1 MLQAPADGL
10 RIGNGRGTR
19 GIIPCMSILKFL
31 GYDSGRTAA
40 AHESAETE
48 TVRKIVA
55 ALDRL
60 EPDRARHIAI
70 FAYILSRV
78 ARADLVI
85 SEAETRAMESIVEK
99 AGGLTPEQAILVVQM
114 AKTQAILFGGTEN
127 YIVTREFNRLA
138 TREEKLAL
146 LRCLFAVSASDDS
159 ISVKEDNEIRRI
171 ADELRLTHEDFIE
184 VRSEFRDR
192 LSVLRKPPAED
203 V

>member
-1 MLQAPADGL
+1 M
-10 RIGNGRGTR
+10 
-19 GIIPCMSILKFL
+19 IPCMSILKFL
-31 GYDSGRTAA
+31 GYDPGRTTA

-60 EPDRARHIAI
+60 EPERARHIAV

-85 SEAETRAMESIVEK
+85 SDAETRAMEAIVMQ
-99 AGGLTPEQAILVVQM
+99 AGGLAPEQAILVVQM

-127 YIVTREFNRLA
+127 YLVTREFNRLA

-159 ISVKEDNEIRRI
+159 ISVMEDNEIRRI
-171 ADELRLTHEDFIE
+171 ADELRLTHEDFIA

-192 LSVLRKPPAED
+192 LAVLRKPPEGD

>member
-1 MLQAPADGL
+1 
-10 RIGNGRGTR
+10 
-19 GIIPCMSILKFL
+19 MSILKFL
-31 GYDSGRTAA
+31 GYDPGRTAA

-60 EPDRARHIAI
+60 DPDRARHIAI

-85 SEAETRAMESIVEK
+85 SEVETRAMESIVEE
-99 AGGLTPEQAILVVQM
+99 AGGLTPEQVILVVQM

-159 ISVKEDNEIRRI
+159 ISVMEDNEIRRI

-192 LSVLRKPPAED
+192 LSVLRKPPEED

>member
-1 MLQAPADGL
+1 M
-10 RIGNGRGTR
+10 
-19 GIIPCMSILKFL
+19 IPYMSILRFL
-31 GYDSGRTAA
+31 GYDPGRTAA

-60 EPDRARHIAI
+60 DPDRARHIAI

-85 SEAETRAMESIVEK
+85 SDAETRAMEAIVMQ
-99 AGGLTPEQAILVVQM
+99 AGGLAPEHAILVVQM

-127 YIVTREFNRLA
+127 YLVTREFNRLA

-159 ISVKEDNEIRRI
+159 ISVMEDNEIRRI
-171 ADELRLTHEDFIE
+171 ADELRLTHDDFIAA
-184 VRSEFRDR
+184 RSEFRNY
-192 LSVLRKPPAED
+192 LSVLRQPSKD
-203 V
+203 DL

>member
-1 MLQAPADGL
+1 
-10 RIGNGRGTR
+10 
-19 GIIPCMSILKFL
+19 MSILKFL
-31 GYDSGRTAA
+31 GYDPDRTAR

-60 EPDRARHIAI
+60 EADRARHIAI

-85 SEAETRAMESIVEK
+85 SDEETRAMEEIVMQ
-99 AGGLTPEQAILVVQM
+99 AGGLAPEQAILVVQM

-127 YIVTREFNRLA
+127 YLVTREFNKVA

-159 ISVKEDNEIRRI
+159 ISVMEDNEIRRI
-171 ADELRLTHEDFIE
+171 ADELRLTHEDFI
-184 VRSEFRDR
+184 VARSEFRR
-192 LSVLRKPPAED
+192 YLSVLRKPPEGD

>member
-1 MLQAPADGL
+1 M
-10 RIGNGRGTR
+10 
-19 GIIPCMSILKFL
+19 IPGMSILKLL
-31 GYDSGRTAA
+31 GYDPARTTA

-85 SEAETRAMESIVEK
+85 SGAETRAMESIVEQ
-99 AGGLTPEQAILVVQM
+99 AGGLAPEQAILVVQM

-127 YIVTREFNRLA
+127 YLVTREFNRLA

-146 LRCLFAVSASDDS
+146 LRCLFAVSAADDS
-159 ISVKEDNEIRRI
+159 ISIMEDNEIRRI

-192 LSVLRKPPAED
+192 LSVLRKPTESD

>member
-1 MLQAPADGL
+1 
-10 RIGNGRGTR
+10 
-19 GIIPCMSILKFL
+19 MSILSSL
-31 GYDSGRTAA
+31 AYDPPRTATP
-40 AHESAETE
+40 HDSVETE

-60 EPDRARHIAI
+60 EPDRARHIAV

-85 SEAETRAMESIVEK
+85 SEAETRAMEAIVVKE
-99 AGGLTPEQAILVVQM
+99 GGLAPAQAILVVQM

-127 YIVTREFNRLA
+127 YLVTREFNRLA
-138 TREEKLAL
+138 TREDKLAL

-171 ADELRLTHEDFIE
+171 ADELRLTHDDFIE
-184 VRSEFRDR
+184 ARSEFRDH
-192 LSVLRKPPAED
+192 LSVLRRPPQGD
-203 V
+203 R

>member
-1 MLQAPADGL
+1 M
-10 RIGNGRGTR
+10 
-19 GIIPCMSILKFL
+19 IPSMSILKFL
-31 GYDSGRTAA
+31 GFDPDRSAA
-40 AHESAETE
+40 SHDSAETE

-55 ALDRL
+55 GLDRL

-85 SEAETRAMESIVEK
+85 SDAETRAMEAIVMQ
-99 AGGLTPEQAILVVQM
+99 AGGLAPEQAILVVQM

-127 YIVTREFNRLA
+127 YLVTREFNRLA

-146 LRCLFAVSASDDS
+146 LRCLFAVSAADDS
-159 ISVKEDNEIRRI
+159 ISVMEDNEIRRI
-171 ADELRLTHEDFIE
+171 ADELRLTHEDFIT
-184 VRSEFRDR
+184 VRSEFRGR
-192 LSVLRKPPAED
+192 LSVLRKPPEGD

>member
-1 MLQAPADGL
+1 MLQAPAGGL
-10 RIGNGRGTR
+10 RIGNRRGTR
-19 GIIPCMSILKFL
+19 GMIPYMSILRFL
-31 GYDSGRTAA
+31 GYDPDRTAA
-40 AHESAETE
+40 AHEAAETE

-60 EPDRARHIAI
+60 DPDRARHIAI
-70 FAYILSRV
+70 LAYILSRV

-85 SEAETRAMESIVEK
+85 SEAETRAMESIVEQ
-99 AGGLTPEQAILVVQM
+99 AGGLAPEQAILVVQM

-127 YIVTREFNRLA
+127 YLVTREFNRLA

-159 ISVKEDNEIRRI
+159 ISVMEDNEIRRI
-171 ADELRLTHEDFIE
+171 ADEIRLTHEDFIE

-192 LSVLRKPPAED
+192 LSVLHKPPEGD

>member
-1 MLQAPADGL
+1 
-10 RIGNGRGTR
+10 
-19 GIIPCMSILKFL
+19 MSILKLL
-31 GYDSGRTAA
+31 GYDPDRTTAA
-40 AHESAETE
+40 HDSAETE

-85 SEAETRAMESIVEK
+85 SEAETRAMEAIVEQM
-99 AGGLTPEQAILVVQM
+99 GGLAPEQAILVVQM

-127 YIVTREFNRLA
+127 FLVTREFNRLA
-138 TREEKLAL
+138 SREEKLSL

-159 ISVKEDNEIRRI
+159 ISVMEDNEIRRI
-171 ADELRLTHEDFIE
+171 TEELRLTHEDFIAA
-184 VRSEFRDR
+184 RSEFRDH
-192 LSVLRKPPAED
+192 LAVLRKPPEGHR
-203 V
+203 